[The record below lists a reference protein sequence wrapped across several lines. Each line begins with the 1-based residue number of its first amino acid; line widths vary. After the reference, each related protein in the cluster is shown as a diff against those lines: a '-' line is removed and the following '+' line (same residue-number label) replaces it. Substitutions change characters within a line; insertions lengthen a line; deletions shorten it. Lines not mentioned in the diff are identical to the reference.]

1 MSFLTNYWWAILA
14 IGGLALYTWR
24 AVRRASEEIAAR
36 TSLSG
41 APRPVL
47 PQERVSEQHAQNL
60 VASLPLILLAILS
73 FIVREIA
80 RSYEVVRATTLD
92 LVLVALIGITLA
104 VVFAR
109 RAVHPDFGPD
119 PRSQPPIRGATFVR
133 SFIGLALGIMLGS
146 GFLQIAN
153 GILDIEPSRRFA
165 AVVATRRC
173 TSKHHSL
180 VLHGAPV
187 LPGDA
192 STIELDGCGGARLG
206 DTVFLEVKPGFFG
219 RPWVASR
226 HLQTSEDRFRQ
237 QLEQRRRAT
246 P

>member
-1 MSFLTNYWWAILA
+1 MAFLKNYWWAILA

-24 AVRRASEEIAAR
+24 AVRRASEETAAR
-36 TSLSG
+36 SSLPG
-41 APRPVL
+41 APRAVL
-47 PQERVSEQHAQNL
+47 PQERVSEQPTQNL
-60 VASLPLILLAILS
+60 AAGLPVLLLAILS
-73 FIVREIA
+73 FVVREIA

-92 LVLVALIGITLA
+92 LVLVALIGIALA

-119 PRSQPPIRGATFVR
+119 PRSQPPTRGATFVR
-133 SFIGLALGIMLGS
+133 SFIGMALGVMLGS

-165 AVVATRRC
+165 AVVAERRC
-173 TSKHHSL
+173 GTKHSSL
-180 VLHGAPV
+180 VVHGAPV

-192 STIELDGCGGARLG
+192 SSIELEGCGGARLG

-237 QLEQRRRAT
+237 QIEQRRRAT